1 MILYETTLLIFTGD
15 VFFILHLS
23 EYFFDSMLGENTKS
37 TPVSG
42 FMAYGKLQHRSLRW
56 FDGQISNCRVT

>member
-1 MILYETTLLIFTGD
+1 MILNEATLLIFTGD

-42 FMAYGKLQHRSLRW
+42 FMAYGKLQHRSLH
-56 FDGQISNCRVT
+56 